1 MDGIVALKYRPF
13 SADKEFTN
21 LQRQGSDVFEV
32 VVKPV
37 SSPNRLKIYVIVGT
51 VVVIIGIIAAVVV
64 ATTLSATN
72 AAAVNK
78 QNPQLQGTGNDLPS
92 STTTND
98 GRVETTAD
106 PTATSQTSR
115 QTSVYGVW
123 TTWAGWTA
131 CDVTCGGG
139 TRSRTRV
146 CQKASS
152 SDLDCIG
159 SSSESQTCSTWR
171 CPVYGVWTTWAGWT
185 ACDVTCGGGTRSRT
199 RVCQK
204 ASSSDLDCIGSS
216 SESQTCNTRSCP
228 VYGVWT
234 TWAGWTACDVT
245 CGGGTRSRTRVCQK
259 ASSSDLDC
267 IGSSSES
274 QTCNTRSCPVYGVW
288 TTWAGWRA
296 CDVTC
301 GGGTRSRTRVCQKA
315 SSSDLDCI
323 GSSSESQTCNTRS
336 CPVYGVWTTWAG
348 WTACDVTCGG
358 GTRSRTRVCQQASS
372 SDLDC
377 IGSSSE
383 SQTCSTWSCPGDD
396 LTSFPTTNDGRVETT
411 ADPTARSQTSRQT
424 SVEPTADVTSR
435 LVTTTQTTKSNW
447 IWNNWGAWTS
457 CGATC
462 GTGYHTRYRTCL
474 RATNSDPICQGEYVQ
489 TTTCSLPTCPV
500 YGVWTTWAGWKA
512 CDVTCGGGTRSRTRV
527 CQKTSSSDLDCVGS
541 SSHSET
547 CNTWIC
553 PDCSQTCTTGS
564 LNADCTACECTSNTV
579 QGLVRNH
586 ANVPLKE
593 ASIAHASVPYK
604 RLATTN
610 ETGGFILETTCDAVE
625 IVITRSG
632 YADVTVTVTGNTVKV
647 QMSLIVYPAISMDP
661 RSRVRVQGENVTFCC
676 EAYGNP
682 AISSYEWMKDGV
694 LIDDSKY
701 PDGFNL
707 TLNDVTTSDSGEYK
721 CRANSPVGAVYS
733 SPALLSVKAIQ
744 SEFCEDAYEERKISL
759 PSDCV
764 QADSTTLYE
773 VGGCAKKTCR
783 GDSNEDGLCGP
794 SKKFC
799 CLPSSEE
806 ERTVQ
811 CSGYTLKVL
820 IITGCSCGQC
830 SSGDITIQGQANGL
844 NSGIALRLG
853 TVYVNGSSVAR
864 TTFSG
869 LFSFTVPAGTL
880 HVAITLEDTLLQH
893 STDNYKTDN
902 IRRVYGRYCVPENNV
917 TGSCNSSKYFSN
929 VENTISMGNNSGMPA
944 VAEVIIP
951 PNSFVDAYGNPYNG
965 VVKASVNMFDP
976 RNLSSISVAPG
987 SFEFTDAEGE
997 TQNLQTFGVIVME
1010 FNDESGNK
1018 LNGAGNVTVNLD
1030 STLVES
1036 TYSGNVIDVKLWGLS
1051 EVTGRWE
1058 EVGSMAVDTS
1068 KRRRRQTAANYIVG
1082 TLPISAYRAINLDCY
1097 AGFRRCYYNMVVTDT
1112 NNNPVNGYT
1121 VRIIHMT
1128 YPGERYSGST
1138 SKYVTAVKE
1147 IASSSRYAHHTF
1159 CRKDSWG
1166 YIQAYK
1172 GDIKYSPGNSSSS
1185 GLSSSAISRLDYQT
1199 TADPISIKSKFLLS
1213 SDGPFYYSS
1222 NSLSSPATQNHFRF
1236 YERHTSFSEFTLFD
1250 EAPLDAHSMSL
1261 SGKDHGPMLWYP
1273 YKFAERMED
1282 FKICMIK
1289 ILAIGQT
1296 SGLSFSVKSKAGM
1309 NSGIK
1314 DTILGV
1320 RQVAVENGGACVEY
1334 KCSGVYPLFK
1344 SMTTNGPRMQNDKTK
1359 ITITPLGRLCTV
1371 SWEGD
1376 IKHLN
1381 ENSGSSNVG
1390 SVSHEWVIPETEEHG
1405 IYIYEQSGKYQDFMG
1420 GKARSIVL
1428 DMCKAGKNDPPNTLN
1443 PPLNSDGPALRYTCI

>member
-1 MDGIVALKYRPF
+1 MDDIVALKYRSF
-13 SADKEFTN
+13 STDKEFIN
-21 LQRQGSDVFEV
+21 LQRQDTDVLV
-32 VVKPV
+32 VGFKPV
-37 SSPNRLKIYVIVGT
+37 SSPNRLKMYVIVGT
-51 VVVIIGIIAAVVV
+51 VVVIIGIIVAVVV
-64 ATTLSATN
+64 ATTLSAKDT
-72 AAAVNK
+72 AAVNK
-78 QNPQLQGTGNDLPS
+78 QNPPLQDTDKTTSTTIRPKRSSTHGDDLPS
-92 STTTND
+92 SPTTND

-106 PTATSQTSR
+106 PTARSQATR
-115 QTSVYGVW
+115 QTSVYGIW

-139 TRSRTRV
+139 TRSRTRI

-152 SDLDCIG
+152 SDLYC
-159 SSSESQTCSTWR
+159 
-171 CPVYGVWTTWAGWT
+171 V
-185 ACDVTCGGGTRSRT
+185 
-199 RVCQK
+199 
-204 ASSSDLDCIGSS
+204 
-216 SESQTCNTRSCP
+216 
-228 VYGVWT
+228 
-234 TWAGWTACDVT
+234 
-245 CGGGTRSRTRVCQK
+245 
-259 ASSSDLDC
+259 
-267 IGSSSES
+267 
-274 QTCNTRSCPVYGVW
+274 
-288 TTWAGWRA
+288 
-296 CDVTC
+296 
-301 GGGTRSRTRVCQKA
+301 
-315 SSSDLDCI
+315 
-323 GSSSESQTCNTRS
+323 
-336 CPVYGVWTTWAG
+336 
-348 WTACDVTCGG
+348 
-358 GTRSRTRVCQQASS
+358 
-372 SDLDC
+372 
-377 IGSSSE
+377 GSSSE

-396 LTSFPTTNDGRVETT
+396 LTSSPTTNDGRVETT

-435 LVTTTQTTKSNW
+435 LVTTTQTTKSNGT
-447 IWNNWGAWTS
+447 WNNWGAWTS

-474 RATNSDPICQGEYVQ
+474 RATPSDPICQGEYVQ

-500 YGVWTTWAGWKA
+500 YGVWTTWAGWTA

-527 CQKTSSSDLDCVGS
+527 CQKASFSDLDCVGS
-541 SSHSET
+541 SSQSQT

-564 LNADCTACECTSNTV
+564 LSADCTACECTSNTV
-579 QGLVRNH
+579 QGQVRNH
-586 ANVPLKE
+586 VNVPLKG

-610 ETGGFILETTCDAVE
+610 ETGGFILETACDAVE

-632 YADVTVTVTGNTVKV
+632 YADVTVTVTGNTVTV

-676 EAYGNP
+676 EAYGIP

-707 TLNDVTTSDSGEYK
+707 TINDVTTSDSGEYK

-733 SPALLSVKAIQ
+733 SHALLSVKAMQ

-773 VGGCAKKTCR
+773 IGGCAKKTCR
-783 GDSNEDGLCGP
+783 GDSSEDGLCGP

-830 SSGDITIQGQANGL
+830 SSSDITIQGQANGL

-864 TTFSG
+864 TTFAG

-880 HVAITLEDTLLQH
+880 NVAITLEDT
-893 STDNYKTDN
+893 
-902 IRRVYGRYCVPENNV
+902 
-917 TGSCNSSKYFSN
+917 FSN
-929 VENTISMGNNSGMPA
+929 ILLTTTKLITLGESMEGTVYQKITLLEAATPVSISSDVENTISMGNNSGMPA
-944 VAEVIIP
+944 VAEAIIP

-1010 FNDESGNK
+1010 FKDESGNK
-1018 LNGAGNVTVNLD
+1018 LNGAGNMTVNLD
-1030 STLVES
+1030 SSLVES

-1058 EVGSMAVDTS
+1058 EVGSMAMETS

-1082 TLPISAYRAINLDCY
+1082 TLPISTYKAINLDCY
-1097 AGFRRCYYNMVVTDT
+1097 AGFQRCYYNMVVTDT

-1138 SKYVTAVKE
+1138 SEYVTAVKE
-1147 IASSSRYAHHTF
+1147 ITSSSSSRDHFTF
-1159 CRKDSWG
+1159 CRNDSWG

-1199 TADPISIKSKFLLS
+1199 TADQISIKLKFLLS
-1213 SDGPFYYSS
+1213 SDGPFYYFYDLLTTSG
-1222 NSLSSPATQNHFRF
+1222 AQNHFRF
-1236 YERHTSFSEFTLFD
+1236 YEPTTSDSFSEFTLFD
-1250 EAPLDAHSMSL
+1250 EDPYEVLSMS

-1344 SMTTNGPRMQNDKTK
+1344 NMTNGIPRMQNDKTK
-1359 ITITPLGRLCTV
+1359 ITITPVGRLCTV

-1376 IKHLN
+1376 IKLLN

-1405 IYIYEQSGKYQDFMG
+1405 IYIYEQSGQYKDFIG
-1420 GKARSIVL
+1420 VDAKSIVL
-1428 DMCKAGKNDPPNTLN
+1428 DMCKAGKTDPPNTVN
-1443 PPLNSDGPALRYTCI
+1443 PHLNSDGPALRYTCI